1 MAVEAPPLEDAPAD
15 LAAWLAWLPGL
26 VLVLWHL
33 AFQLGFGYLT
43 PAIARDPGLSDNQL
57 ATIAAAYL
65 VPYALMQWPAGWLTD
80 RYGALRLLAPA
91 ALICGGG
98 ALIFAAAPG
107 FGQLLLSRIVVGT
120 AAALA
125 FPACAQMARQALPA
139 AEFPLAMGLT
149 ESTVGFGSALVG
161 ATILEAPGLGWR
173 TLVRTEAGAVLLLA
187 LLLLPAC
194 LSAWRQGLP
203 GDVTSPETDSGSGSG
218 SGSGQDDGG
227 RTLSQ
232 AWRPVGLCCLLY
244 AWSGGIV
251 FGLGD
256 FWGLWLERS
265 RGFPDVLVNDLGV
278 EFFLALGGALVLF
291 GFLGRSS
298 RWRRGLMVAG
308 TALFLPLL
316 VLLIPPPGLPT
327 LMVAATQRGSAT
339 LLVLMGIA
347 AASGALAFGEAGSQV
362 GATAVARVTA
372 MVNAAG
378 CLSGALFA
386 ALPTW
391 LGVEQRGTMLLLVV
405 YGGLG
410 LLGLAAALMLAWPK
424 AGAES
429 TA

>member
-1 MAVEAPPLEDAPAD
+1 
-15 LAAWLAWLPGL
+15 
-26 VLVLWHL
+26 
-33 AFQLGFGYLT
+33 
-43 PAIARDPGLSDNQL
+43 
-57 ATIAAAYL
+57 
-65 VPYALMQWPAGWLTD
+65 
-80 RYGALRLLAPA
+80 
-91 ALICGGG
+91 
-98 ALIFAAAPG
+98 
-107 FGQLLLSRIVVGT
+107 
-120 AAALA
+120 
-125 FPACAQMARQALPA
+125 
-139 AEFPLAMGLT
+139 
-149 ESTVGFGSALVG
+149 VG

>member
-57 ATIAAAYL
+57 VTIAAAYL

-91 ALICGGG
+91 
-98 ALIFAAAPG
+98 
-107 FGQLLLSRIVVGT
+107 
-120 AAALA
+120 
-125 FPACAQMARQALPA
+125 
-139 AEFPLAMGLT
+139 
-149 ESTVGFGSALVG
+149 
-161 ATILEAPGLGWR
+161 
-173 TLVRTEAGAVLLLA
+173 
-187 LLLLPAC
+187 
-194 LSAWRQGLP
+194 
-203 GDVTSPETDSGSGSG
+203 
-218 SGSGQDDGG
+218 
-227 RTLSQ
+227 
-232 AWRPVGLCCLLY
+232 
-244 AWSGGIV
+244 
-251 FGLGD
+251 
-256 FWGLWLERS
+256 
-265 RGFPDVLVNDLGV
+265 
-278 EFFLALGGALVLF
+278 
-291 GFLGRSS
+291 
-298 RWRRGLMVAG
+298 
-308 TALFLPLL
+308 
-316 VLLIPPPGLPT
+316 
-327 LMVAATQRGSAT
+327 
-339 LLVLMGIA
+339 
-347 AASGALAFGEAGSQV
+347 
-362 GATAVARVTA
+362 VARVIA

-429 TA
+429 SA